1 MSVYDKYGDPDPAK
15 LVKLGVK
22 VLGGFVALLIF
33 LYIPFNIIENV
44 SADEIVAIQHVNGGL
59 SFHTK
64 PGPAMQ
70 WFGRVS
76 TYPKRANFDTEQP
89 AQFNDGGHGTM
100 KGITIQWEM
109 PLDYGRLYELH
120 TKFGSEEVIEARLIA
135 PAVKKAIQLTGP
147 MMSSKESYAE
157 KRNYLISYVED
168 QIEHGVYQTVQ
179 REVRAIDDLTK
190 QEKTVLEVQ
199 IVMKGGRPVRQ
210 EESQLERFGI
220 TTSNFS
226 FSALEYDAQV
236 TAQIQQQQKITMDV
250 QTAMAEARK
259 AEQRKIT
266 VEQQGA
272 ADAAEAKWA
281 QEVTKAKLVTEA
293 QQKLE
298 VQQLAAKEADEYRKA
313 QLLRAEGDAGYR
325 RKIMEADNAL
335 NQRLEAWV
343 RVNENYANAIKD
355 YKGNLTP
362 QVVMGGGKDGQ
373 SAGGVND
380 LIQMMIAQTAQ
391 QMGVKTQP

>member
-1 MSVYDKYGDPDPAK
+1 MSRYDHDEVDPR
-15 LVKLGVK
+15 K
-22 VLGGFVALLIF
+22 VIRWGIKGAAVFVALIMG
-33 LYIPFNIIENV
+33 LYVPFNIVENV
-44 SADEIVAIQHVNGGL
+44 AADEIVAIQHLNGGM

-64 PGPAMQ
+64 PGPAAQ

-76 TYPKRANFDTEQP
+76 TYPKRANFDAELP

-120 TKFGSEEVIEARLIA
+120 TKFGSEEAIEARLIA
-135 PAVKKAIQLTGP
+135 PAVKKAVQLTGP

-179 REVRAIDDLTK
+179 REVRSIDDLTK

-199 IVMKGGRPVRQ
+199 IVMKGGRPARQ

-220 TTSNFS
+220 STSNFS
-226 FSALEYDAQV
+226 FSSLEYDAQV
-236 TAQIQQQQKITMDV
+236 TTQIQQQQKITMDV

-281 QEVTKAKLVTEA
+281 QEVTKAKEVTAA
-293 QQKLE
+293 QQRLE
-298 VQQLAAKEADEYRKA
+298 VQQLAAKEAEEYRKT
-313 QLLRAEGDAGYR
+313 QLLKAEGDAGYR

-335 NQRLEAWV
+335 QQRLDAWE
-343 RVNENYANAIKD
+343 RVNGKYADAIKD
-355 YKGNLTP
+355 LKVPLVP
-362 QVVMGGGKDGQ
+362 SVIMGGDGKGGG
-373 SAGGVND
+373 GGVND
-380 LIQMMIAQTAQ
+380 LINLMIAQTAQ
-391 QMGVKTQP
+391 QAGVKVQP